1 MCARRIWRNHIT
13 ARANTVRPY
22 SLYTL
27 MFWPR
32 RGQCG
37 KRKKSVKKNA
47 ALLHFLGFFSLT
59 LLFGVPRGACP
70 PWAGFAASQQ
80 RDFFASFLVTKRK
93 AQRPEAVKKGR
104 HRKVV
109 SPASRKRSLI
119 QFKVPRQQQ
128 RQIRV
133 SVSNKPFCL
142 VQNGLFQNIPGH
154 TSVAVGRRIR
164 RLLLIIPFNQHIPAA
179 FV

>member
-1 MCARRIWRNHIT
+1 MLLCGGHHLAVSSFYNGRRPLCLLFCDQKSSRKVPLVPRRGARLRGCSPLRTPKRRSKDPKAKKCRSAAFFLTLLCPSPDWPLRGRNGASRTPPPPSGLLRFYGRTMCARRIWRNHIT

-59 LLFGVPRGACP
+59 LLFGVPRG
-70 PWAGFAASQQ
+70 
-80 RDFFASFLVTKRK
+80 
-93 AQRPEAVKKGR
+93 E
-104 HRKVV
+104 
-109 SPASRKRSLI
+109 
-119 QFKVPRQQQ
+119 
-128 RQIRV
+128 
-133 SVSNKPFCL
+133 
-142 VQNGLFQNIPGH
+142 
-154 TSVAVGRRIR
+154 
-164 RLLLIIPFNQHIPAA
+164 
-179 FV
+179 